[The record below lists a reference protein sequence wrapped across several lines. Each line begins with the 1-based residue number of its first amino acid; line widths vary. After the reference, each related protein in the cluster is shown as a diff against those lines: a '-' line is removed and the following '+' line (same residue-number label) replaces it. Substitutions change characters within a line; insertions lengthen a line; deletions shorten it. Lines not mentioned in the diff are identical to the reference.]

1 MKNTNKLSK
10 QSSIGEKL
18 SLEGSTIFIDFI
30 NKYAKNV
37 INNDRNATNFAF
49 DKAQQRNG
57 SKCFPIDFIKDYVD
71 EGFISVMY
79 IVRNASKTTF

>member
-18 SLEGSTIFIDFI
+18 SLEGSTTSIDFI

-49 DKAQQRNG
+49 DKA
-57 SKCFPIDFIKDYVD
+57 
-71 EGFISVMY
+71 
-79 IVRNASKTTF
+79 

>member
-49 DKAQQRNG
+49 DKA
-57 SKCFPIDFIKDYVD
+57 
-71 EGFISVMY
+71 
-79 IVRNASKTTF
+79 

>member
-18 SLEGSTIFIDFI
+18 SLEGSTTSFIDFV

-49 DKAQQRNG
+49 DKA
-57 SKCFPIDFIKDYVD
+57 
-71 EGFISVMY
+71 
-79 IVRNASKTTF
+79 